1 MLDNNKWQIGYKEVK
16 NFIHNE
22 LKLTDSEIKDA
33 IHKVLQN
40 EVRELIGSNG
50 EFIQSV
56 VSQELRS
63 IIKEEMIKATV
74 GNSKYPQ
81 YSLKMNFY
89 DPDNPATFSEYIS
102 GVIKEE
108 IIKTIDKVFDVKF
121 DVSVKQ

>member
-1 MLDNNKWQIGYKEVK
+1 MNNNKWQVGYKEVK

-22 LKLTDSEIKDA
+22 LQLSDSEIKDA

-40 EVRELIGSNG
+40 EVRELIGNNG

-56 VSQELRS
+56 VRQELRS
-63 IIKEEMIKATV
+63 LIKEEMIKATV

-81 YSLKMNFY
+81 HSLKMNFY
-89 DPDNPATFSEYIS
+89 DLDNPATFSEYIS

-108 IIKTIDKVFDVKF
+108 VVNTIDKVFDVKF
-121 DVSVKQ
+121 DISIKQ